1 MSLIGV
7 VSSDEKLN
15 RLVQQ
20 AFAATRGGRWI
31 LQFPKDKDEILEF
44 LNFDLPE
51 IVIVNFSD
59 PAIDISFILSEVRED
74 EWLHNFGIVGLFDN
88 ETRREEELLKS
99 CKNVNVLALIDYQ
112 RVKSHIV
119 KLTQIIE
126 DNRQIIFQRELTD
139 RLVDHS
145 SGSFQIDN
153 DPLAVSIYA
162 GIAATTLAQRGLI
175 NPDMKM
181 HLQLALS
188 ELIINGVEH
197 GNCGITFEEKTKFL
211 EQGLSVVELVAEKCK
226 NPIIA
231 AKRVA
236 FEWDIHPDFTRF
248 IIRDK
253 GEGFNVRELSAK
265 IRDGGEYAL
274 HGRGIL
280 MARGIASKLSY
291 NSKGNEVTLVV
302 KHNRKLEHT
311 TPRGFGASEVVS
323 TKKGDLIFEEGE
335 SSDFLYY
342 IASGEYSVFHKARH
356 VGMLRPAD
364 IFMGEM
370 SFLLNNRRSATV
382 RTEIDGKLIRIS
394 RRDFVAVIKDYPH
407 YGIFLSKLLARKLAR
422 ANARTASIPRVEA
435 SRAPVA

>member
-162 GIAATTLAQRGLI
+162 GIAATTLA
-175 NPDMKM
+175 M
-181 HLQLALS
+181 
-188 ELIINGVEH
+188 
-197 GNCGITFEEKTKFL
+197 
-211 EQGLSVVELVAEKCK
+211 
-226 NPIIA
+226 
-231 AKRVA
+231 
-236 FEWDIHPDFTRF
+236 
-248 IIRDK
+248 
-253 GEGFNVRELSAK
+253 
-265 IRDGGEYAL
+265 
-274 HGRGIL
+274 
-280 MARGIASKLSY
+280 
-291 NSKGNEVTLVV
+291 
-302 KHNRKLEHT
+302 
-311 TPRGFGASEVVS
+311 
-323 TKKGDLIFEEGE
+323 
-335 SSDFLYY
+335 
-342 IASGEYSVFHKARH
+342 
-356 VGMLRPAD
+356 
-364 IFMGEM
+364 
-370 SFLLNNRRSATV
+370 
-382 RTEIDGKLIRIS
+382 
-394 RRDFVAVIKDYPH
+394 
-407 YGIFLSKLLARKLAR
+407 
-422 ANARTASIPRVEA
+422 
-435 SRAPVA
+435 